1 MAGPKFEAV
10 YQLNP
15 NHVDWLK
22 QMADKYDL
30 GDQDKALRV
39 VIDYVLTE
47 ADESTVFEDIRCLY
61 C

>member
-1 MAGPKFEAV
+1 MAGPKVEAI

-30 GDQDKALRV
+30 G
-39 VIDYVLTE
+39 
-47 ADESTVFEDIRCLY
+47 
-61 C
+61 